1 MKKLISLLLV
11 LLFLMPA
18 GGAALAE
25 NTEGFTEI
33 SDLEGLLAIADDPDG
48 KYLLTADIDM
58 AGVIWTPIPFRGT
71 LDGAGHTLYN
81 LKVESVGVDTLVT
94 RDGNLI
100 PYDTVF
106 AGLFSVME
114 HATIRDLKLVGAELS
129 VESDEH
135 CFVGLLAGYM
145 YRCSIQGCSV
155 QGKARLVNHA
165 VQTGIGGIV
174 GYGAGDFGY
183 CRADVE
189 LVFEDRNLDQRC
201 EQFMG
206 GILSCGLVNIEDC
219 VVHIDGYD
227 SCHGYVHNGGLVG
240 MYYHCGMRFTPE
252 SMANN
257 YISGF
262 ISFFEDNPDRRAY
275 CAATFGEHLQMPRRY
290 TGNRDDFER
299 RETRDYS
306 TVLSPEKCA
315 EPVYNDEVVP
325 PGCDVWGFTHHT
337 CLNCGYSWADSYT
350 PPQHTPGEWRV
361 SIQPTVDREGQE
373 QLRCAVCDALLDER
387 TVPALVR
394 VESCRLDRRKAEL
407 YCDETLRLNAA
418 VLPENASDGAVRW
431 SSSDPSVATVDE
443 NGLVRAHSRGTAL
456 ITAQT
461 ADGYGRD
468 TCSVT
473 VKYSLIQWL
482 RSLFSGRA

>member
-1 MKKLISLLLV
+1 MKRVLSVFLILLL
-11 LLFLMPA
+11 LLPLCAAASAETSVTPIRDAEGMFAIRSNPW
-18 GGAALAE
+18 GAYR
-25 NTEGFTEI
+25 
-33 SDLEGLLAIADDPDG
+33 LE
-48 KYLLTADIDM
+48 ADIDM
-58 AGVIWTPIPFRGT
+58 STVVWTPIPFKGV
-71 LDGAGHTLYN
+71 LDGGGHTLYN
-81 LKVESVGVDTLVT
+81 LTVT
-94 RDGNLI
+94 DYGSEVRTTKDGNLKA
-100 PYDTVF
+100 YDTVF
-106 AGLFSVME
+106 AGLFSTVE
-114 HATIRDLKLVGAELS
+114 NAEIRDLHLKGALVEL
-129 VESDEH
+129 EIPKH
-135 CFVGLLAGYM
+135 CFAALLAGYIDQSSIV
-145 YRCSIQGCSV
+145 RCSVEGRVRMIS
-155 QGKARLVNHA
+155 
-165 VQTGIGGIV
+165 TGVMVGVGGI
-174 GYGAGDFGY
+174 AGFG
-183 CRADVE
+183 CGTITDCDADVE
-189 LVFEDRNLDQRC
+189 LFFEDRNYTCRC
-201 EQFMG
+201 EEFMG
-206 GILSCGLVNIEDC
+206 GVLACGLANIDRNN
-219 VVHIDGYD
+219 VSIRGYD

-306 TVLSPEKCA
+306 AVLSPEKCA

-407 YCDETLRLNAA
+407 YLDETLRLNAA

-482 RSLFSGRA
+482 RSLFSGRV